1 MELKADLTYDDVRNS
16 TYKDLSQFK
25 EMNLNAKGKPILS
38 GGLHPLMKMR
48 TEFRNILLEM
58 GFEEMDT

>member
-1 MELKADLTYDDVRNS
+1 MT
-16 TYKDLSQFK
+16 
-25 EMNLNAKGKPILS
+25 

-58 GFEEMDT
+58 GFEEMDTKQYVESSLFNFDALF